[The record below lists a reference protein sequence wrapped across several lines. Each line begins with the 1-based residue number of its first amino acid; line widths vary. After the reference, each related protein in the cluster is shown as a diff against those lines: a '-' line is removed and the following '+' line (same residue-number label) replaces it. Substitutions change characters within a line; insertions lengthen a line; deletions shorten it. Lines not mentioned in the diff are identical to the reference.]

1 MTNGTTN
8 GHGIDSDEQDSNET
22 FENDAERIM
31 SKRGKKSKNSADYQS
46 EVDQTSSAS
55 NEVTENLNDS
65 LEVEKKP
72 IISIPNEILED
83 LEAEKSLPNSNNRR
97 RIAFT
102 VVQSVPSPIPP
113 PFKRRLTRSTTPK
126 NSEDELEVD
135 NEISFVNGKVDTSG
149 FLSTIHDSPSKIT
162 IKEELV
168 ESKTK
173 TPGVEST
180 PEAPAEE
187 STPKTPVVESTPE
200 TIAEES
206 TPEIP
211 AVESKPETPA
221 VNSTTETPA
230 TESTPET
237 PAEESKPETP
247 AVESTPETPDV
258 ESSTE
263 EEEDTPMEVA
273 TPMEV
278 PEDELEVDNEIS
290 FVNGKV
296 DTKVEATSPKE
307 VATSPKVE
315 ATSPKEVPTSKEVAT
330 LREVEVVTPE
340 VATLREVEV
349 VTPCPMEVTTEGKPK
364 EATPEVKASEGE
376 VTLEEPTIKLVKV
389 ETVPEEENES
399 IQQSFANSL
408 IEGIVLS
415 FDFKSALDM
424 INSRLL
430 TKLFFSDKILEFRML
445 LTISFSSSNTQF
457 YEPQISISPI

>member
-1 MTNGTTN
+1 MTNGTITN
-8 GHGIDSDEQDSNET
+8 GHGIDSDEQDSKET

-83 LEAEKSLPNSNNRR
+83 LEAEKSLPNSNRR

-168 ESKTK
+168 EAKTK
-173 TPGVEST
+173 TP
-180 PEAPAEE
+180 A
-187 STPKTPVVESTPE
+187 
-200 TIAEES
+200 I
-206 TPEIP
+206 
-211 AVESKPETPA
+211 
-221 VNSTTETPA
+221 
-230 TESTPET
+230 ESTPET
-237 PAEESKPETP
+237 PAEESIPQTPAVESTPETPAVESKPETP
-247 AVESTPETPDV
+247 AVESTPKTPAEESTSETPAVNSTPETPAIESKPETPDV
-258 ESSTE
+258 ESSAE
-263 EEEDTPMEVA
+263 EEEGTPKEVA

-307 VATSPKVE
+307 VATSPKVV
-315 ATSPKEVPTSKEVAT
+315 ATSPKVEATAPKEVAFSPKEVVTSKEVAASKEVAT
-330 LREVEVVTPE
+330 LREIEVVTPE

-349 VTPCPMEVTTEGKPK
+349 VTPMEETAEDKAE
-364 EATPEVKASEGE
+364 EATPEVKASEVE
-376 VTLEEPTIKLVKV
+376 VTLEEPTIKAVVKV

-399 IQQSFANSL
+399 IQQSLANSL
-408 IEGIVLS
+408 IEGIV
-415 FDFKSALDM
+415 KSAFRM
-424 INSRLL
+424 IKSRLL
-430 TKLFFSDKILEFRML
+430 TEV
-445 LTISFSSSNTQF
+445 
-457 YEPQISISPI
+457 

>member
-1 MTNGTTN
+1 MTNGTIAN
-8 GHGIDSDEQDSNET
+8 GHGNDSDEQDTNET

-46 EVDQTSSAS
+46 EEDKTSFAS

-72 IISIPNEILED
+72 IISIPSEILED
-83 LEAEKSLPNSNNRR
+83 LEAEKSLPNGNRR

-149 FLSTIHDSPSKIT
+149 FLSTIHDSPSKVT
-162 IKEELV
+162 IKDELV
-168 ESKTK
+168 ESKT
-173 TPGVEST
+173 
-180 PEAPAEE
+180 
-187 STPKTPVVESTPE
+187 
-200 TIAEES
+200 
-206 TPEIP
+206 
-211 AVESKPETPA
+211 ETPA
-221 VNSTTETPA
+221 V
-230 TESTPET
+230 ESTPET
-237 PAEESKPETP
+237 PAEKSTPETPSEKSTPVVESTPETP

-258 ESSTE
+258 EFSAE

-307 VATSPKVE
+307 VATSPKEEATSSKVE
-315 ATSPKEVPTSKEVAT
+315 ATSPKVVATSPMEVVISKEVAT

-340 VATLREVEV
+340 VATLREAEV
-349 VTPCPMEVTTEGKPK
+349 VTPMEVTAEDKPK
-364 EATPEVKASEGE
+364 EATPEVKASEVE
-376 VTLEEPTIKLVKV
+376 VTLEEPTIKLVKI
-389 ETVPEEENES
+389 ETVPEGENES
-399 IQQSFANSL
+399 IQQSLANSL
-408 IEGIVLS
+408 IEGIVKLA
-415 FDFKSALDM
+415 FGM
-424 INSRLL
+424 IKSRLL
-430 TKLFFSDKILEFRML
+430 TEVFDRDFTSW
-445 LTISFSSSNTQF
+445 S
-457 YEPQISISPI
+457 

>member
-1 MTNGTTN
+1 MTNGIIAN

-46 EVDQTSSAS
+46 EEEKTSSACS
-55 NEVTENLNDS
+55 NAVTENLNDS

-102 VVQSVPSPIPP
+102 VVQSVPSPVPP

-173 TPGVEST
+173 TP
-180 PEAPAEE
+180 A
-187 STPKTPVVESTPE
+187 VESTPE
-200 TIAEES
+200 TP
-206 TPEIP
+206 T
-211 AVESKPETPA
+211 V
-221 VNSTTETPA
+221 
-230 TESTPET
+230 ESTPET
-237 PAEESKPETP
+237 PAEESTPKTTSEESIPKTPTVESTPETPTVESKPETP
-247 AVESTPETPDV
+247 TEVSTPETPDV

-263 EEEDTPMEVA
+263 EKEDTPMEVA

-349 VTPCPMEVTTEGKPK
+349 VTPCPMEVTTEDKPK

-399 IQQSFANSL
+399 IQQSLANSL

-415 FDFKSALDM
+415 FDFKSALDK

>member
-8 GHGIDSDEQDSNET
+8 GHGNDSDEQDTNET

-46 EVDQTSSAS
+46 EDDQTSCAT

-83 LEAEKSLPNSNNRR
+83 LEAEKSLPNGNRR

-200 TIAEES
+200 IIAEES

-221 VNSTTETPA
+221 VNSTTETHA
-230 TESTPET
+230 TEST
-237 PAEESKPETP
+237 PETP

-263 EEEDTPMEVA
+263 EEEATPMELA

-278 PEDELEVDNEIS
+278 P
-290 FVNGKV
+290 
-296 DTKVEATSPKE
+296 
-307 VATSPKVE
+307 TSPKVE
-315 ATSPKEVPTSKEVAT
+315 ATSSKVEATSSKVEATSPKVVATSPMEVVISKEVAT

-340 VATLREVEV
+340 VATLREAEV
-349 VTPCPMEVTTEGKPK
+349 VTPMEVTAEDKPK
-364 EATPEVKASEGE
+364 EATPEVKASEVE
-376 VTLEEPTIKLVKV
+376 VTVEEPTIKLVKI
-389 ETVPEEENES
+389 ETVPEGENES
-399 IQQSFANSL
+399 IQQSLANSL
-408 IEGIVLS
+408 IEGIVKLA
-415 FDFKSALDM
+415 FGM
-424 INSRLL
+424 IKSRLL
-430 TKLFFSDKILEFRML
+430 TEVFDRDFTSW
-445 LTISFSSSNTQF
+445 S
-457 YEPQISISPI
+457 

>member
-8 GHGIDSDEQDSNET
+8 GHGNDSDEQDTNET

-46 EVDQTSSAS
+46 EEEQTSSAS

-83 LEAEKSLPNSNNRR
+83 LEAEKSLPSSNRR

-149 FLSTIHDSPSKIT
+149 FLSTIHDSPSKVT

-168 ESKTK
+168 ESKT
-173 TPGVEST
+173 
-180 PEAPAEE
+180 
-187 STPKTPVVESTPE
+187 
-200 TIAEES
+200 
-206 TPEIP
+206 
-211 AVESKPETPA
+211 ETPS
-221 VNSTTETPA
+221 V
-230 TESTPET
+230 ESTPET
-237 PAEESKPETP
+237 PAVESTLETP

-258 ESSTE
+258 ESSAE
-263 EEEDTPMEVA
+263 EEEVTPMELA
-273 TPMEV
+273 TPIEV
-278 PEDELEVDNEIS
+278 P
-290 FVNGKV
+290 
-296 DTKVEATSPKE
+296 
-307 VATSPKVE
+307 TSPKVE
-315 ATSPKEVPTSKEVAT
+315 ATSPKVVDTSPRVVVTYKEVAT
-330 LREVEVVTPE
+330 LREVEVVTP
-340 VATLREVEV
+340 
-349 VTPCPMEVTTEGKPK
+349 MEVTAEDKPE
-364 EATPEVKASEGE
+364 EATPEVKASEVE
-376 VTLEEPTIKLVKV
+376 VTLEEPKIKETLVKV

-399 IQQSFANSL
+399 IQQSLANSL

-415 FDFKSALDM
+415 FDFKSAFGM
-424 INSRLL
+424 INSRLRTEVFFL
-430 TKLFFSDKILEFRML
+430 TKILEFRML
-445 LTISFSSSNTQF
+445 LTLEIMIFNTALNKTQNL
-457 YEPQISISPI
+457 EAVLASLRRGRIKVAKK

>member
-8 GHGIDSDEQDSNET
+8 GHGNDSDEQDTNET

-46 EVDQTSSAS
+46 EEEQTSSAS

-83 LEAEKSLPNSNNRR
+83 LEAEKSLPSSNRR

-149 FLSTIHDSPSKIT
+149 FLSTIHDSPSKVT
-162 IKEELV
+162 IKDELV
-168 ESKTK
+168 ESKT
-173 TPGVEST
+173 
-180 PEAPAEE
+180 
-187 STPKTPVVESTPE
+187 
-200 TIAEES
+200 
-206 TPEIP
+206 
-211 AVESKPETPA
+211 ETPS
-221 VNSTTETPA
+221 V
-230 TESTPET
+230 ESTPET
-237 PAEESKPETP
+237 PAVESTLETP

-258 ESSTE
+258 ESSAE
-263 EEEDTPMEVA
+263 EEEVTPMELA
-273 TPMEV
+273 TPIEV
-278 PEDELEVDNEIS
+278 P
-290 FVNGKV
+290 
-296 DTKVEATSPKE
+296 
-307 VATSPKVE
+307 TSPKVE
-315 ATSPKEVPTSKEVAT
+315 ATSPKVVDTSPRVVVTYKEVAT
-330 LREVEVVTPE
+330 LREVEVVTPME

-349 VTPCPMEVTTEGKPK
+349 VTPMEVTAEDKPE
-364 EATPEVKASEGE
+364 EATPEVKASEVE
-376 VTLEEPTIKLVKV
+376 VTLEEPKIKETLVKV

-399 IQQSFANSL
+399 IQQSLANSL

-415 FDFKSALDM
+415 FDFKSAFGM
-424 INSRLL
+424 INSRLRTEVFFL
-430 TKLFFSDKILEFRML
+430 TKILEFRML
-445 LTISFSSSNTQF
+445 LTLEIMIFNTALNKTQNLEAVLASLRSCKKIVILIS
-457 YEPQISISPI
+457 

>member
-8 GHGIDSDEQDSNET
+8 GHGNDSDEQDTNET

-46 EVDQTSSAS
+46 EDDQTSCAT

-83 LEAEKSLPNSNNRR
+83 LEAEKSLPNGNRR

-162 IKEELV
+162 IKDELV
-168 ESKTK
+168 ESKTE
-173 TPGVEST
+173 TPAV
-180 PEAPAEE
+180 E
-187 STPKTPVVESTPE
+187 STPKTPAVESTPKTPAVESTPE
-200 TIAEES
+200 TTI
-206 TPEIP
+206 
-211 AVESKPETPA
+211 VESK
-221 VNSTTETPA
+221 TETP
-230 TESTPET
+230 TVESKTET
-237 PAEESKPETP
+237 PT
-247 AVESTPETPDV
+247 VESTPETPDV

-263 EEEDTPMEVA
+263 EEEATPMELA

-278 PEDELEVDNEIS
+278 P
-290 FVNGKV
+290 
-296 DTKVEATSPKE
+296 
-307 VATSPKVE
+307 TSPKVE
-315 ATSPKEVPTSKEVAT
+315 ATSSKVEATSPKVKATSPMEVVISKEVAT

-340 VATLREVEV
+340 VATLREAEV
-349 VTPCPMEVTTEGKPK
+349 VTPMEVTAEDKPK
-364 EATPEVKASEGE
+364 EATPEVKASEVE
-376 VTLEEPTIKLVKV
+376 VTLEEPTIKLVKI
-389 ETVPEEENES
+389 ETVPEGENEN
-399 IQQSFANSL
+399 IQQSLANSL
-408 IEGIVLS
+408 IEGIVKLA
-415 FDFKSALDM
+415 FGMIKS
-424 INSRLL
+424 R
-430 TKLFFSDKILEFRML
+430 
-445 LTISFSSSNTQF
+445 
-457 YEPQISISPI
+457 

>member
-8 GHGIDSDEQDSNET
+8 GHGNDSDDTNDT

-102 VVQSVPSPIPP
+102 VVQSVPSPVPP

-307 VATSPKVE
+307 VATSPKVVATSPKVE
-315 ATSPKEVPTSKEVAT
+315 ATSPKEVITSKEVAR
-330 LREVEVVTPE
+330 LREIEVVTPE

-349 VTPCPMEVTTEGKPK
+349 VTPMEETAEDKPE
-364 EATPEVKASEGE
+364 EATPEVKASEVE
-376 VTLEEPTIKLVKV
+376 VTLDEPTVKLVKV

-399 IQQSFANSL
+399 IQQSLANSL
-408 IEGIVLS
+408 IEGMYSKLLS
-415 FDFKSALDM
+415 KISFWY
-424 INSRLL
+424 
-430 TKLFFSDKILEFRML
+430 DKITFAD
-445 LTISFSSSNTQF
+445 
-457 YEPQISISPI
+457 

>member
-8 GHGIDSDEQDSNET
+8 GHGNDSDEQDTNET

-46 EVDQTSSAS
+46 EEEQTSSAS

-83 LEAEKSLPNSNNRR
+83 LEAEKSLPSSNRR

-149 FLSTIHDSPSKIT
+149 FLSTIHDSPSKVT

-168 ESKTK
+168 ESKT
-173 TPGVEST
+173 
-180 PEAPAEE
+180 
-187 STPKTPVVESTPE
+187 
-200 TIAEES
+200 
-206 TPEIP
+206 
-211 AVESKPETPA
+211 ETPS
-221 VNSTTETPA
+221 V
-230 TESTPET
+230 ESTPET
-237 PAEESKPETP
+237 PAVESTLETP

-258 ESSTE
+258 ESSAE
-263 EEEDTPMEVA
+263 EEEVTPMELA
-273 TPMEV
+273 TPIEV
-278 PEDELEVDNEIS
+278 P
-290 FVNGKV
+290 
-296 DTKVEATSPKE
+296 
-307 VATSPKVE
+307 TSPKVE
-315 ATSPKEVPTSKEVAT
+315 ATSPKVVISKEVAT
-330 LREVEVVTPE
+330 LREVEVVTPME

-349 VTPCPMEVTTEGKPK
+349 VTPMEVTAEDKPK
-364 EATPEVKASEGE
+364 EASTPEVKASEVE
-376 VTLEEPTIKLVKV
+376 VTLEEPKIKETLVKV

-399 IQQSFANSL
+399 IQQSLANSL

-415 FDFKSALDM
+415 FDFKSAFGM

-430 TKLFFSDKILEFRML
+430 TEVFFFHKNIR
-445 LTISFSSSNTQF
+445 I
-457 YEPQISISPI
+457 

>member
-1 MTNGTTN
+1 MTNGTIAN
-8 GHGIDSDEQDSNET
+8 GHGNDSDEQDTNET

-46 EVDQTSSAS
+46 EEDKTSFAS

-72 IISIPNEILED
+72 IISIPSEILED
-83 LEAEKSLPNSNNRR
+83 LEAEKSLPNGNRR

-149 FLSTIHDSPSKIT
+149 FLSTIHDSPSKVT
-162 IKEELV
+162 IKDELV
-168 ESKTK
+168 ESKT
-173 TPGVEST
+173 
-180 PEAPAEE
+180 
-187 STPKTPVVESTPE
+187 
-200 TIAEES
+200 
-206 TPEIP
+206 
-211 AVESKPETPA
+211 ETPA
-221 VNSTTETPA
+221 V
-230 TESTPET
+230 ESTPET
-237 PAEESKPETP
+237 PAEKSTPETPSEKSTPVVESTPETP

-258 ESSTE
+258 EFSAE

-307 VATSPKVE
+307 VATSPKEEATSSKVE
-315 ATSPKEVPTSKEVAT
+315 ATSPKVVATSPMEVVISKEVAT

-340 VATLREVEV
+340 VATLREADV
-349 VTPCPMEVTTEGKPK
+349 VTPMEVTAEDKPK
-364 EATPEVKASEGE
+364 EATPEVKASEVE
-376 VTLEEPTIKLVKV
+376 VTLEEPTIKLVKI
-389 ETVPEEENES
+389 ETVPEGENES
-399 IQQSFANSL
+399 IQQSLANSL
-408 IEGIVLS
+408 IEGIVKLA
-415 FDFKSALDM
+415 FGM
-424 INSRLL
+424 IKSRLL
-430 TKLFFSDKILEFRML
+430 TEVFDRDFTSW
-445 LTISFSSSNTQF
+445 S
-457 YEPQISISPI
+457 